1 MDERARL
8 KELREQARNAVRG
21 QKLENSPLYIACQSC
36 GAPAEFDIIHQNYHC
51 QHCGAHTDVNTTLD
65 FVKHWREQQR
75 HGLQ

>member
-36 GAPAEFDIIHQNYHC
+36 GAPADSTSFIKIIT
-51 QHCGAHTDVNTTLD
+51 ASTAVPIRT
-65 FVKHWREQQR
+65 
-75 HGLQ
+75 